1 MTLSIIAENCY
12 AECRKYALYYAEFH
26 YPRCNAECHGDVNYR
41 CEWFKK
47 LCFMDMHMLGLL
59 ETNIRLVN

>member
-26 YPRCNAECHGDVNYR
+26 
-41 CEWFKK
+41 
-47 LCFMDMHMLGLL
+47 
-59 ETNIRLVN
+59 